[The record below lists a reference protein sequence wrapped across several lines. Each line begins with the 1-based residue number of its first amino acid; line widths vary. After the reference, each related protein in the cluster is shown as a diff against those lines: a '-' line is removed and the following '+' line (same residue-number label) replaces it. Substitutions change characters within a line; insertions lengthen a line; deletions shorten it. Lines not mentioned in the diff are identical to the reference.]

1 MGNTLGGKKTT
12 KVMKING
19 ETFKFK
25 TPVQA
30 EEVLKDHPGHVL
42 LESEA
47 VKHFGIRAK
56 PLEQWQELRPK
67 RLYFLVEL
75 PEFPEEKKPRRV
87 RSLGI
92 NMSAK
97 DRLESLMLSRRS
109 VSDLTIMKPTSIVM
123 DERKERSE
131 NGAVRLK
138 LRVPKAEVARMMMES
153 KDEAEA
159 AEKILGLCMANK
171 VAGDVGGGGGG
182 GAPPMCS
189 SMLHHQQVHCM
200 GGHERVVKD
209 GCKARKKASW
219 FYADQRRRNPSSSG
233 IIKENSTSFPI
244 NRSYICSMIY
254 FFSLNLQVEFSSNI

>member
-47 VKHFGIRAK
+47 
-56 PLEQWQELRPK
+56 QWQELRPK

-182 GAPPMCS
+182 GGAPPMCS

-200 GGHERVVKD
+200 GGHERVRV
-209 GCKARKKASW
+209 RFFYSW
-219 FYADQRRRNPSSSG
+219 
-233 IIKENSTSFPI
+233 
-244 NRSYICSMIY
+244 M
-254 FFSLNLQVEFSSNI
+254 